1 MLAGTA
7 APVASITLPTIAP
20 EADCASKHGG
30 ATSPKNIDNRTM
42 IAINPVLTFV
52 ATVAALYER
61 RQCNIIEIVDG
72 RRPPLQLIFP
82 ITVLRIIECLSTL
95 GLLSIER

>member
-1 MLAGTA
+1 
-7 APVASITLPTIAP
+7 
-20 EADCASKHGG
+20 
-30 ATSPKNIDNRTM
+30 M

-95 GLLSIER
+95 GLLSIERGGFPMRNNTTSTATMFGWSAGAGFVTSCPEILRKH